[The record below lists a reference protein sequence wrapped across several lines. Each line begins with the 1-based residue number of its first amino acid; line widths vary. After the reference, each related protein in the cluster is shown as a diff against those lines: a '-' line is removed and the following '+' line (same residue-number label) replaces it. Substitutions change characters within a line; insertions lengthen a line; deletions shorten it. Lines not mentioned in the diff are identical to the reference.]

1 MKAALRTARRLGQ
14 SEGNR
19 AWLSSTSN
27 LQQAAEA
34 APTVGPL
41 KDLLFMHSDTN
52 LVHPSEHASKA
63 CMADPSPGSFPTPP
77 PPPPPFHA
85 SCEGCVGKSS
95 CLQVPDA
102 AVNSTEVSE
111 AHRNTLGA
119 LQVGT
124 V

>member
-14 SEGNR
+14 SEGGR

-41 KDLLFMHSDTN
+41 EDALPSMHSHKSV
-52 LVHPSEHASKA
+52 VHASKHASEHAWQTSA
-63 CMADPSPGSFPTPP
+63 PTAPSSRNWF
-77 PPPPPFHA
+77 
-85 SCEGCVGKSS
+85 

-102 AVNSTEVSE
+102 AVNSTEVTE
-111 AHRNTLGA
+111 AHRHTLGV
-119 LQVGT
+119 LQVGAA
-124 V
+124 